1 VISRIFVSKSDF
13 MKATEAIRF
22 AGLIGVVASLFGL
35 GSVLAATFLAEG
47 TFSWNRNALS
57 DIGVSAVS
65 VAANVFNISLT
76 LTGILNFVFALGFTK
91 ANAKNALF
99 YIGGILLMLGG
110 ISLSLVGV
118 FTEAYGRLHFYVST
132 SYFSLFS
139 VAIILN
145 GFAFRK
151 ARRATMGDISILAGL
166 IAAFVILIGVVV
178 EWHTWLGLGFAVP
191 ELIASI
197 IFAAW
202 TVWMGSSL
210 LVTKS

>member
-1 VISRIFVSKSDF
+1 
-13 MKATEAIRF
+13 MKAIGAIRF
-22 AGLIGVVASLFGL
+22 AGIIGIVASLFGL
-35 GSVLAATFLAEG
+35 GSVLAATFLAG
-47 TFSWNRNALS
+47 STFSWNRNALS
-57 DIGVSAVS
+57 DIGVSTVS
-65 VAANVFNISLT
+65 VAADVFNISLT
-76 LTGILNFVFALGFTK
+76 LTGVLNFVFALGFTK

-99 YIGGILLMLGG
+99 YLGSILLMLGG

-118 FTEAYGRLHFYVST
+118 FTEAYGKLHFYVSA

-139 VAIILN
+139 LAIMLN

-151 ARRATMGDISILAGL
+151 AGRATMGNISILAGL
-166 IAAFVILIGVVV
+166 IAAFVILSGVAA
-178 EWHTWLGLGFAVP
+178 EWHIWLGLGFAVP

-202 TVWMGSSL
+202 SVWMGSSL

>member
-1 VISRIFVSKSDF
+1 
-13 MKATEAIRF
+13 MKTTEAIRF

-35 GSVLAATFLAEG
+35 VSVLAATFLAG
-47 TFSWNRNALS
+47 STFSWNRNALS
-57 DIGVSAVS
+57 DIGVTTIS

-76 LTGILNFVFALGFTK
+76 LAGILNFVFALGFTK

-99 YIGGILLMLGG
+99 YLGGILLMLGG

-118 FTEAYGRLHFYVST
+118 FTEAYGRLHFYVSA

-139 VAIILN
+139 LAIMLN

-151 ARRATMGDISILAGL
+151 AGRATMGNISILAGL
-166 IAAFVILIGVVV
+166 IAAFVILSGVAA
-178 EWHTWLGLGFAVP
+178 EWHIWLGLGFAVP
-191 ELIASI
+191 EIIASI
-197 IFAAW
+197 IFGAW

-210 LVTKS
+210 LTKS